1 MNNRLL
7 LRILAVLLLA
17 AGWLLPAVQVVQ
29 AQVGSAMDLVN
40 AVNAYRANYDLA
52 PYVVDASLMTIA
64 QSHSEY
70 QASIGKL
77 THERADGKTPADLGI
92 TSENIGGGPNT
103 SVRTLIDYQWSDYW
117 HTHTLVGYTAGQ
129 VGAGVAVVNGYAYY
143 TLIVMR
149 TGVQTYLLETLA
161 VSTSSA
167 PAGSTT
173 GVAPAVQKTATPFAT
188 VTARPDNALVHTV
201 NPGETLWS
209 IAKAYSTTIDNLK
222 SINGLTEDAPTIYA
236 GQTLYIRLPDPATAT
251 PTITNTPLPPTR
263 TPDPT
268 RTPRLL
274 LPSPTP
280 ETTGAPT
287 SLALLPQGEDE
298 GLVDRKTLGFWVL
311 ALCLVG
317 LVAVFLATIRRR

>member
-1 MNNRLL
+1 MKLKS
-7 LRILAVLLLA
+7 LAKYLIVMLLA
-17 AGWLLPAVQVVQ
+17 ASWLLTPLQAVQ

-40 AVNAYRANYDLA
+40 AVNAYRAGYDLK
-52 PYVVDASLMTIA
+52 PYVVDASLMSMA
-64 QSHSEY
+64 QAHSDY

-77 THERADGKTPADLGI
+77 THDRADGKTPADLGI

-117 HTHTLVGYTAGQ
+117 HTHTLIGYTEGQ

-161 VSTSSA
+161 VSSSSA
-167 PAGSTT
+167 PSSNTT
-173 GVAPAVQKTATPFAT
+173 ALAPAVENTPTPFAT
-188 VTARPDNALVHTV
+188 VTARPDNALIHTV

-209 IAKAYSTTIDNLK
+209 IAMAYATTIDNLK
-222 SINGLTEDAPTIYA
+222 SINGFTEEAPTIYA
-236 GQTLYIRLPDPATAT
+236 GQKLYIRLPDPATLT

-268 RTPRLL
+268 RTPRVL

-287 SLALLPQGEDE
+287 SLALLPQGEEDD
-298 GLVDRKTLGFWVL
+298 LVDRKTLGFWVL
-311 ALCLVG
+311 ALCLAG
-317 LVAVFLATIRRR
+317 LVAVFLASIRRR

>member
-1 MNNRLL
+1 MKYRRLM
-7 LRILAVLLLA
+7 RFLAVLVLA
-17 AGWLLPAVQVVQ
+17 ASWLLPGAQAVQ
-29 AQVGSAMDLVN
+29 AQTGSAMDLVN

-52 PYVVDASLMTIA
+52 PYVVDAKLMTIA
-64 QSHSEY
+64 QAHSDY
-70 QASIGKL
+70 QASIGKI

-117 HTHTLVGYTAGQ
+117 HTHTLIGYTAGQ
-129 VGAGVAVVNGYAYY
+129 VGAGVAIVNGYAYY

-161 VSTSSA
+161 VSTNQ
-167 PAGSTT
+167 GLVGNTT
-173 GVAPAVQKTATPFAT
+173 SVAPAVEKTATPFAT
-188 VTARPDNALVHTV
+188 VTARPDNSLVHTV

-209 IAKAYSTTIDNLK
+209 IAMAYSTTIDNLK
-222 SINGLTEDAPTIYA
+222 RINGLTEEVPTIYA
-236 GQTLYIRLPDPATAT
+236 GQKLYIRLPDPATAT

-317 LVAVFLATIRRR
+317 LVAVFLTNIRRR